1 MHFQKIFF
9 FYCSVLQLSEY
20 LYQRKIA
27 EISQITEN
35 IFSLRFR
42 LELIIP
48 SSVKIANAAVTS
60 ANTGSFVSISSN
72 TKVIASIQSFSI
84 II

>member
-1 MHFQKIFF
+1 MHFQKILF

-27 EISQITEN
+27 EISQITEK
-35 IFSLRFR
+35 ILSLRFR

-60 ANTGSFVSISSN
+60 ANTGCFVSISSN